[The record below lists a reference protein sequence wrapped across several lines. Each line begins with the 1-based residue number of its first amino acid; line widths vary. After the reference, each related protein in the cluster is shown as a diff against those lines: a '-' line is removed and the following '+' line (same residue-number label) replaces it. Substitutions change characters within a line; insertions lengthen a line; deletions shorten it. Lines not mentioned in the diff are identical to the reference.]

1 MSSPSDDLVQNEA
14 PYVASPHFRHTG
26 NKMLDESIMSNDS
39 GDDVGSKACQAP
51 NTGEKTKSFD
61 GHVFDDQGET
71 VTPNS
76 LISLLTSLPV
86 RAKPKILIFDQ
97 GNQKNKLNDVADL
110 SSSAR
115 PVSSVEATVL
125 EQLDKERNN
134 FSERSESGTTEE
146 FKQEYQEH
154 SATLA
159 DQNGEISSGEGH
171 LSLYESETFWI
182 MDIDSR
188 CVFGESPES
197 VRVETVSD
205 EYSSLLKAR
214 VGSELYVDDGMQT
227 VHNIVKTKE
236 AQTASCV
243 HMARLCQ
250 VNAWRIFHAE
260 LSMKL
265 DAREQL
271 DSTCDGWRKGTQHTK
286 SSSSQA
292 SFENLAVA
300 TSYIEKAILQNV
312 YHEKVLMYR
321 NYQTRKKYVSQVG
334 PNLVR
339 STWRA
344 SRKPV
349 SLPQLAS

>member
-1 MSSPSDDLVQNEA
+1 
-14 PYVASPHFRHTG
+14 
-26 NKMLDESIMSNDS
+26 
-39 GDDVGSKACQAP
+39 
-51 NTGEKTKSFD
+51 
-61 GHVFDDQGET
+61 
-71 VTPNS
+71 
-76 LISLLTSLPV
+76 
-86 RAKPKILIFDQ
+86 
-97 GNQKNKLNDVADL
+97 
-110 SSSAR
+110 
-115 PVSSVEATVL
+115 
-125 EQLDKERNN
+125 
-134 FSERSESGTTEE
+134 
-146 FKQEYQEH
+146 
-154 SATLA
+154 
-159 DQNGEISSGEGH
+159 
-171 LSLYESETFWI
+171 

-271 DSTCDGWRKGTQHTK
+271 DSICDGWRKGTQHTK

-349 SLPQLAS
+349 SLPQSAS